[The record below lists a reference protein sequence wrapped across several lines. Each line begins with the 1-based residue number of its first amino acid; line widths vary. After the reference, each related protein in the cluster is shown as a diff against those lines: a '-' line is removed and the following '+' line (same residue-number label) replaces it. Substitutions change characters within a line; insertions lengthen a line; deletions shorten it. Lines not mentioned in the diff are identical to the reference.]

1 MQLHLFGFVEVRRDP
16 LACQS
21 SIGLFDI
28 GGVFS
33 EDRNGEIFLG
43 FARRPLHETTP
54 LCGME
59 QHGIPVVH
67 TCLFPTFV
75 GTGELVLLHV
85 RGRWKLL
92 VDDGLCWVGSDS
104 SLLVCRD
111 QLRSSFRPW
120 AAVVITDGV
129 SSLMS
134 RPGGLSPTSH
144 QALRWTISFY
154 HQQHLAWSS
163 RTSWSSRTV
172 EWFGLPRSRHP

>member
-1 MQLHLFGFVEVRRDP
+1 M
-16 LACQS
+16 ACHS

-28 GGVFS
+28 GRLFFL
-33 EDRNGEIFLG
+33 EDRIREIFLG

-111 QLRSSFRPW
+111 QLRPSFRPW
-120 AAVVITDGV
+120 V
-129 SSLMS
+129 
-134 RPGGLSPTSH
+134 
-144 QALRWTISFY
+144 
-154 HQQHLAWSS
+154 
-163 RTSWSSRTV
+163 TV
-172 EWFGLPRSRHP
+172 A